1 MSEIM
6 DYILTNKEAWEE
18 AFDKRSEGW
27 GEDIPDRIKSEI
39 FPFFEKEMVDVLK
52 RYDLKDKTVAQFCSN
67 NGREL
72 LSLVKNSR
80 AKEGFG
86 FDIAENQ
93 TDFANEKANELDIS
107 CKFIQTNILDI
118 GDEYFNRFD
127 LIIITIGALCW
138 FKNLNSFFYKVA
150 KCLVKNGVLL
160 INEMHPMT
168 NMLAA
173 IGEKEFHISD
183 PLKII
188 HSYFYKKWIDNDGIY
203 YVTKKNYESKT
214 FVSYTHPFSEII
226 SAMCKSGLKILSMNE
241 FDYDIS
247 GMFEHLDHKEVP
259 LSYILEAVKE

>member
-1 MSEIM
+1 M

-27 GEDIPDRIKSEI
+27 GEDIPDRIKSGI

-93 TDFANEKANELDIS
+93 TEL
-107 CKFIQTNILDI
+107 
-118 GDEYFNRFD
+118 EYYM
-127 LIIITIGALCW
+127 I
-138 FKNLNSFFYKVA
+138 KY
-150 KCLVKNGVLL
+150 
-160 INEMHPMT
+160 
-168 NMLAA
+168 
-173 IGEKEFHISD
+173 
-183 PLKII
+183 
-188 HSYFYKKWIDNDGIY
+188 
-203 YVTKKNYESKT
+203 NYDSKT
-214 FVSYTHPFSEII
+214 FTSYTHPFSEII
-226 SAMCKSGLKILSMNE
+226 NAICLSGLRIIAMDE

-247 GMFEHLDHKEVP
+247 DMFEHLDHKEVP
-259 LSYILEAVKE
+259 LSFILEVIKNK